1 MFETANKTEK
11 VSDRIIEQIRD
22 AVLSGQL
29 KPGDRVA
36 SEKELLVQFGVS
48 KATMREG
55 LRVLEAMGLVEIRK
69 GIQGGVY
76 IAEVDMKTTIHG
88 MMNFLHFKSVSVRDI
103 TMMRFMLEPSVAY
116 LAAQR
121 LGAEDARRIER
132 MIEAG
137 EDGADE
143 LAGDIGFHR
152 YLARLTEN
160 PILILIMDFI
170 DDMLRDLKGQLEL
183 GPEFHDRVRD
193 FHREVLAYLK
203 KGDCLGACRAITDD
217 LLWVGDHLA
226 ERTGTPRFDPAVMG
240 YEERMRKSLVVAGGG
255 RGRGGLELDQ
265 ALLQGGVLLKSMGT
279 GDIYMVVP
287 RDEEGAPAP
296 APKRK
301 REPADPSPPARP
313 ARRGLSKQKKERL

>member
-22 AVLSGQL
+22 AVLSGEL

-36 SEKELLVQFGVS
+36 SEKELMVQFAVS
-48 KATMREG
+48 KATMREA

-69 GIQGGVY
+69 GIQGGVF
-76 IAEVDMKTTIHG
+76 IAEVGMKTTIHS
-88 MMNFLHFKSVSVRDI
+88 MMNFLHFKPVSVRDI

-121 LGAEDARRIER
+121 LGTEDARRIDK

-137 EDGADE
+137 EEDGSDD

-170 DDMLRDLKGQLEL
+170 DNMLKDLKGQLEL
-183 GPEFHDRVRD
+183 GPEFHGRVKQ
-193 FHREVLAYLK
+193 FHREVLDYLK

-240 YEERMRKSLVVAGGG
+240 YEERMRKSLVVTGGA
-255 RGRGGLELDQ
+255 RSQDERDLNQ
-265 ALLQGGVLLKSMGT
+265 ALLQGGMLLKSMGS

-287 RDEEGAPAP
+287 RDKGGAI
-296 APKRK
+296 
-301 REPADPSPPARP
+301 SPPRKSG
-313 ARRGLSKQKKERL
+313 RSS